1 MGVARNSDEQR
12 TILQSVQHLLQLI
25 NDILDIS
32 AIEAGKLEISEED
45 VVISPLIQDAIRL
58 VQVRVDAGKLKIM
71 SEIDSGL
78 SAVRGNERR
87 LKQILL
93 NLMSNAIKFTP
104 EGGQV
109 SLQSGLD
116 EDKNIRFVLTDT
128 GIGMSEAEIE
138 KALEPFGQVVSSL
151 ARRYEG
157 TGLGLPLAKQLVEAH
172 EGRLKI
178 ISEKGKETAVTVTLP
193 ADRIV

>member
-116 EDKNIRFVLTDT
+116 EDKDIRFVLTDT

-178 ISEKGKETAVTVTLP
+178 ISEKGKGTAVTVTLP